1 MYKVHDL
8 NPSWIPEKDPY
19 LACTTDL
26 LEVKRQYIFFQYV

>member
-8 NPSWIPEKDPY
+8 NHVLLGSLEKDPY

-26 LEVKRQYIFFQYV
+26 LEVKD